1 MLFRSEVFSIGANS
15 LCDISDSLLIQ
26 AEQMAEASGV
36 CFELDAHHF
45 EKHSDFA
52 RFSQIAN
59 ELGVSTFE
67 LILSGGEDHVLMMT
81 SSSSPPLNALR
92 IGQVQRGSGIKL
104 LHVDT
109 PKAGWKHFK

>member
-1 MLFRSEVFSIGANS
+1 MT
-15 LCDISDSLLIQ
+15 
-26 AEQMAEASGV
+26 GV
-36 CFELDAHHF
+36 QTCALPIYAHHF
-45 EKHSDFA
+45 EKHPDFA

-109 PKAGWKHFK
+109 PQAGWQHFK